1 MEILKSAFFYALPLF
16 IGLIKK
22 FKFNYHKALFICFL
36 SFFMNLLPVDYS
48 LNSLSERYVLIE
60 NIENY
65 SEKVN
70 NQRILIDSN
79 TYSLVRKIRR
89 NGVIIDDYYTSIL
102 ENDIFD
108 FDGLNMNEYNMVVIA
123 NNNPFGLKF
132 DNNFK
137 LLIREK
143 IIRKIIYF

>member
-1 MEILKSAFFYALPLF
+1 
-16 IGLIKK
+16 
-22 FKFNYHKALFICFL
+22 
-36 SFFMNLLPVDYS
+36 MNLLPVDYS